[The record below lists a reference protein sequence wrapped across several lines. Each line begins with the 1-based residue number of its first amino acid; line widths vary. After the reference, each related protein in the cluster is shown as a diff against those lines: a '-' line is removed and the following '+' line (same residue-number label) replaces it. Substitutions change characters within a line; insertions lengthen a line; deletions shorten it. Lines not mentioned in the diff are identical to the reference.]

1 MICSGSLFFF
11 SNIFR
16 ISSEISVIVL
26 YFFHIYCLQQEKDK
40 VRGTK
45 NMDLTTLTYYFTR
58 YGAIAIFVIVLLEYL
73 NLPGF
78 PAGIIMP
85 LSGIMAA
92 KGNIHFFWVMVI
104 SVAAGLLGSLA
115 LYALGR
121 KGGEVFLNA
130 YIRKFPKQKDVL
142 EKNLEWIRQ
151 KGCVGVFVGK
161 LLPMVRTIVSIPA
174 GVVKMDL
181 MKYIVSSTCGIL
193 IWNFAFIGAGYV
205 LGDQVFKLLGMA

>member
-1 MICSGSLFFF
+1 
-11 SNIFR
+11 
-16 ISSEISVIVL
+16 
-26 YFFHIYCLQQEKDK
+26 
-40 VRGTK
+40 
-45 NMDLTTLTYYFTR
+45 MDLSTITSYFTR

-92 KGNIHFFWVMVI
+92 KGNISFFWVMVI

-115 LYALGR
+115 LYASGR
-121 KGGEVFLNA
+121 KGGEVFLKA
-130 YIRKFPKQKDVL
+130 YIRKFPKQKEVL
-142 EKNLEWIRQ
+142 ERNLEWIRQ
-151 KGCVGVFVGK
+151 KGCMGVFVGK
-161 LLPMVRTIVSIPA
+161 LLPMIRTIVSIPA

-181 MKYIVSSTCGIL
+181 TKYVISSACGIL

-205 LGDQVFKLLGMA
+205 LGDQVFRILGLE